1 MTKSHTLALAALLL
15 AAPVAHAV
23 PVVFEKQTINN
34 AWGKQNK
41 GCFVDFARHVYMYDV
56 IGEEPMKAV
65 ARIPED
71 EFTKARDAIEG
82 LKKEKLQL
90 KRKGADVGATTWT
103 AWFDGKPIV
112 LKEAGDLV
120 GELKSAKAKELV
132 QHIDKWCTSPQE
144 ENVKVQEKSGAAPA
158 TAPSKGAMPSPS
170 PTSRP

>member
-1 MTKSHTLALAALLL
+1 MTKTHQLAFAALLL
-15 AAPVAHAV
+15 VTTHAHAV

-41 GCFVDFARHVYMYDV
+41 GCFVDFARHVYTYDV

-65 ARIPED
+65 ARIPEE
-71 EFTKARDAIEG
+71 EFAKAREAIEG
-82 LKKEKLQL
+82 LQKEKLIL

-103 AWFDGKPIV
+103 AYRDGKGIV

-132 QHIDKWCTSPQE
+132 QHIEKWCTSPE
-144 ENVKVQEKSGAAPA
+144 EKMKEKSGAAPA
-158 TAPSKGAMPSPS
+158 TAPSTGAMPSPS